1 MPRPISPSPR
11 TRGQGQGEGSAGWKV
26 AAVLLL
32 GLILTGCMP
41 RVPKQALER
50 RATIAVAYVVDPE
63 HLGEPE
69 TAPDSLKTALRQE
82 LDTHNL
88 EVVEVPLEAIKGER
102 LTEGRMLALRSAKP
116 DAAFYLLVQLRVQ
129 FFSQLDGRYRWE
141 VGTSLTAARA
151 DGRVA
156 TDAFEAPVVLMYDHE
171 QGPEAITAAAFDTAN
186 RLGTLMDGLMVGY
199 SPGAAPKPHAA
210 RAPSKPNAVYFVMVD
225 RFADGDRSNDGDSDE
240 RDPSAFH
247 GGDLKGVLQHLDW
260 LERLGVDTLWL
271 SPVFTM
277 RTAKWFGHGA
287 FHGYWT
293 WDLRSVEPRF
303 GDLATLKLL
312 SSELHRRGM
321 KLVLDL
327 VLNHVGPDA
336 PLLATHPEWFHKK
349 GGVTDWNDPEQLVTH
364 DVHGLPDLAQ
374 EKPEVRAYLLDG
386 ARRWLRAG

>member
-1 MPRPISPSPR
+1 MRRLIPL
-11 TRGQGQGEGSAGWKV
+11 V
-26 AAVLLL
+26 ALVALA
-32 GLILTGCMP
+32 GCMP
-41 RVPKQALER
+41 RVPKQTLAT
-50 RATIAVAYVVDPE
+50 RAAIAVAYVVDPE

-69 TAPDSLKTALRQE
+69 TAPDSLKAAVRQE

-102 LTEGRMLALRSAKP
+102 LSEGRMLALRAARP
-116 DAAFYLLVQLRVQ
+116 DAAFYLLVQLRVH

-141 VGTSLTAARA
+141 VGTNLTATRA

-156 TDAFEAPVVLMYDHE
+156 TDPFEAPVVLMYDHE
-171 QGPEAITAAAFDTAN
+171 QGPEAITAAAFDIAN
-186 RLGTLMDGLMVGY
+186 RLGTLMDGLMVG
-199 SPGAAPKPHAA
+199 STPDSARAPKPHAA
-210 RAPSKPNAVYFVMVD
+210 WKPNAVYLVMVD
-225 RFADGDRSNDGDSDE
+225 RFADGDRSNDGDADA

-247 GGDLKGVLQHLDW
+247 GGDLQGVLQRLDW
-260 LERLGVDTLWL
+260 LEQLGVDTVWL
-271 SPVFTM
+271 TPIFTM

-303 GDLATLKLL
+303 GDLATLTRL
-312 SSELHRRGM
+312 SAELHRRHM

-336 PLLATHPEWFHKK
+336 PLLGTHPEWFHRQ
-349 GGVTDWNDPEQLVTH
+349 GGVTDWNDPDQLVSR

-374 EKPEVRAYLLDG
+374 EQPEVRAYLLDG